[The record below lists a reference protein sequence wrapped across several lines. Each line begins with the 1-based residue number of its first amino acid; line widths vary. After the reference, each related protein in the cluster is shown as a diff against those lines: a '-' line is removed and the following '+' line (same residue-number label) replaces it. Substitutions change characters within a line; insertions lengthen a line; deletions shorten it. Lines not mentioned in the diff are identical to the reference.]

1 MDPEMNTEQANG
13 DNQEGQ
19 VEGDKSGDISQATS
33 GRPGDVEQEEPA
45 DSGPI
50 SSTGAPI
57 QGGCWILYSLNTVP
71 IMTACEGKASN
82 QETLSCV

>member
-1 MDPEMNTEQANG
+1 MNTEQADG
-13 DNQEGQ
+13 DYQEGQ
-19 VEGDKSGDISQATS
+19 VEGDKSGDIYQATS
-33 GRPGDVEQEEPA
+33 GDMEQEEPA
-45 DSGPI
+45 DAGPI